1 MSDPV
6 AGMDPRIDRL
16 RGLLAIGV
24 LLGHAIDLAR
34 ISAADPSGTLFSA
47 AMATRPFYGFICVVG
62 FIALSGYCI
71 ARSTLRRF
79 ALGEY
84 IVKRVT
90 RVYPLLIV
98 ATLLT
103 GLLEW
108 VALDNPHR
116 PFMWIL
122 HGDGRDVKMFIAA
135 MLGFSGFK
143 RPFGALSPAYT
154 ISFELFYY
162 AIWGLAMKV
171 AAGRGRRALLL
182 AAAVALVLMIFGDRV
197 RESLGWFA
205 DFVPIM
211 GIAVFSAWL
220 LGAALAVA
228 ERPMTRIA
236 RVIPT
241 WATWLVLVC
250 LFAYGVDAYN
260 LPTDIQT
267 HPYVAFA
274 YFAVISGLFLTVVA
288 TWLAHPDPA
297 PRASDIWLGEMSYPL
312 FLMHGPAIIAVQFA
326 LNAAGVRLTFAA
338 NLAVLLAAA
347 FVAAMLMLTLVER
360 PVMAWRRSFRLR
372 PRTAPPALAE
382 TAAS

>member
-1 MSDPV
+1 V
-6 AGMDPRIDRL
+6 DPRIDRL

-34 ISAADPSGTLFSA
+34 LSAAAPSGTLFSIAVA
-47 AMATRPFYGFICVVG
+47 ARPFFGFICVVG

-98 ATLLT
+98 AALLT

-122 HGDGRDVKMFIAA
+122 NRDGRDVKMFIAA
-135 MLGFSGFK
+135 VLGFSGFK
-143 RPFGALSPAYT
+143 GPFGALSPAYT

-162 AIWGLAMKV
+162 AIWGLAMQA

-182 AAAVALVLMIFGDRV
+182 AAAVGVVLMVFGGRM

-205 DFVPIM
+205 GFVPIV
-211 GIAVFSAWL
+211 GIAVLPGWL

-228 ERPMTRIA
+228 ERPMTKVA

-241 WATWLVLVC
+241 WATWLVFVGV
-250 LFAYGVDAYN
+250 FAYGVDAYN
-260 LPTDIQT
+260 LPTDVQT

-297 PRASDIWLGEMSYPL
+297 PRASDLWLGEMSYPL

-326 LNAAGVRLTFAA
+326 LNAAGIRLTFAA
-338 NLAVLLAAA
+338 NLAVLIAAA
-347 FVAAMLMLTLVER
+347 FAAAMVMLTLVER
-360 PVMAWRRSFRLR
+360 PVMAWRRSSRLR
-372 PRTAPPALAE
+372 PAPAAPALAE

>member
-1 MSDPV
+1 
-6 AGMDPRIDRL
+6 MDPRIDRL

-34 ISAADPSGTLFSA
+34 LSAPTPSGTLFSIA
-47 AMATRPFYGFICVVG
+47 VATRPFFGFICVVG

-98 ATLLT
+98 AALLT

-122 HGDGRDVKMFIAA
+122 NRDGRDVKMFIAA
-135 MLGFSGFK
+135 VLGFSGFK
-143 RPFGALSPAYT
+143 GPFGALSPAYT

-162 AIWGLAMKV
+162 AIWGLAMKA

-182 AAAVALVLMIFGDRV
+182 AAAVGVVLMVFGGQMRA
-197 RESLGWFA
+197 SLGWFA
-205 DFVPIM
+205 GFLPIV
-211 GIAVFSAWL
+211 GIAVLPGWL

-228 ERPMTRIA
+228 ERPMTKVA

-241 WATWLVLVC
+241 WATWLVFVS
-250 LFAYGVDAYN
+250 LFAYGVDAYD
-260 LPTDIQT
+260 LPTDVQT

-297 PRASDIWLGEMSYPL
+297 PRASDLWLGEMSYPL

-326 LNAAGVRLTFAA
+326 LNAAGIRLTFAA

-347 FVAAMLMLTLVER
+347 FAAAMVMLTLVER
-360 PVMAWRRSFRLR
+360 PVMAWRRSSRLR
-372 PRTAPPALAE
+372 PAAAPLGPTAVAGAKATL
-382 TAAS
+382 

>member
-1 MSDPV
+1 
-6 AGMDPRIDRL
+6 MDPRIDRL

-34 ISAADPSGTLFSA
+34 ISTPNPSGTLFSIA
-47 AMATRPFYGFICVVG
+47 VATRPYYGFICVVG

-84 IVKRVT
+84 IVKRAT

-98 ATLLT
+98 AALLT

-122 HGDGRDVKMFIAA
+122 ARDGRDVKKLIAA
-135 MLGFSGFK
+135 LLGFSGFK
-143 RPFGALSPAYT
+143 GPFGALSPAYT

-162 AIWGLAMKV
+162 ALWGLAMK
-171 AAGRGRRALLL
+171 ATAGRSRRALLL
-182 AAAVALVLMIFGDRV
+182 AAAVGVALMVFGGAI

-205 DFVPIM
+205 GFLPIFAIVLLP
-211 GIAVFSAWL
+211 GWL

-228 ERPMTRIA
+228 ERPLAAVA

-241 WATWLVLVC
+241 WATWIVFGW
-250 LFAYGVDAYN
+250 LFAYGVDAFN
-260 LPTDIQT
+260 LPIDVLANE
-267 HPYVAFA
+267 YVSVA
-274 YFAVISGLFLTVVA
+274 YFTLMSGLFLTVVA
-288 TWLAHPDPA
+288 AWLAHPDPA
-297 PRASDIWLGEMSYPL
+297 PRASDAWLGEMSYPL
-312 FLMHGPAIIAVQFA
+312 FLMHGPAIIGVQFA
-326 LNAAGVRLTFAA
+326 LNAAGIQLTFAA
-338 NLAVLLAAA
+338 NLAILLAAA
-347 FVAAMLMLTLVER
+347 FVAAMVMVTFIER

-372 PRTAPPALAE
+372 STTAPAALAE
-382 TAAS
+382 TATS

>member
-1 MSDPV
+1 
-6 AGMDPRIDRL
+6 MDPRIDRL

-34 ISAADPSGTLFSA
+34 ISTPDPTGTLYSI

-98 ATLLT
+98 AALVT
-103 GLLEW
+103 GILEW

-122 HGDGRDVKMFIAA
+122 LRDGRDLKKFIGAL
-135 MLGFSGFK
+135 LGFSGFK
-143 RPFGALSPAYT
+143 GPFGALAPAYT

-162 AIWGLAMKV
+162 AIWGLAMKA
-171 AAGRGRRALLL
+171 AAGRSRRALLI
-182 AAAVALVLMIFGDRV
+182 AAAVGVVLTIFGGRL
-197 RESLGWFA
+197 RGSLGWFA
-205 DFVPIM
+205 GFVPVV
-211 GIAVFSAWL
+211 GIAVLPGWL

-228 ERPMTRIA
+228 ERPLTRVA
-236 RVIPT
+236 RVIPS
-241 WATWLVLVC
+241 WATWIVFVWLV
-250 LFAYGVDAYN
+250 AYGVDRFN
-260 LPTDIQT
+260 LPIDVEANA
-267 HPYVAFA
+267 YVSFA
-274 YFAVISGLFLTVVA
+274 YFTIMSGVFLTVVA
-288 TWLAHPDPA
+288 SWLARPDPT
-297 PRASDIWLGEMSYPL
+297 PRASDVWLGEMSYPL
-312 FLMHGPAIIAVQFA
+312 FLMHGPAIIGVQFF
-326 LNAAGVRLTFAA
+326 LNAARIRLPFTA
-338 NLAVLLAAA
+338 NLAILLAVA
-347 FVAAMLMLTLVER
+347 FGAAMVMVTFVER

-372 PRTAPPALAE
+372 PTTAPSALAE
-382 TAAS
+382 SATS